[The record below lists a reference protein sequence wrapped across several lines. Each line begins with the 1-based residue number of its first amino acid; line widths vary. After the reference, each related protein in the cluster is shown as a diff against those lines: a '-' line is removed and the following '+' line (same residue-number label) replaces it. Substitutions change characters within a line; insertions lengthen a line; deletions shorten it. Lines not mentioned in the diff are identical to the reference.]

1 MNPLRRFGGLPAL
14 ALLVALVAPVAPAF
28 AAAPTESTPDVHL
41 PLRLEEGRWDADV
54 TFYEDGKPSG
64 QAKGVQ
70 VNTML
75 ANGHWI
81 VNDFRIPATGK
92 FPPYQG
98 HGVWGYDPV
107 AKTYVNTWVDTN
119 DRTVRTDYG
128 FWHAPQ
134 QTMAWSSKQ
143 SDGEGH
149 FVDYRMTEEFK
160 GDTRIFTVQQLTMVT
175 ARPILLLRIVFT
187 KQPGAAAAA
196 ADQRPSSK

>member
-1 MNPLRRFGGLPAL
+1 MSKRRFLRTLFHLGLMAAL
-14 ALLVALVAPVAPAF
+14 AAPAAH
-28 AAAPTESTPDVHL
+28 AAEGSAADIYL
-41 PLRLEEGRWDADV
+41 PLRLEEGTWDADV
-54 TFYEDGKPSG
+54 TFFQDGKPSG

-70 VNTML
+70 VNTLL

-81 VNDFRIPATGK
+81 VNDFRIPASGTL
-92 FPPYQG
+92 PAYQG

-128 FWHAPQ
+128 FWHAAQ

-143 SDGEGH
+143 SDGQGH

-160 GDTRIFTVQQLTMVT
+160 GDTRIFTVHQLAMVT
-175 ARPILLLRIVFT
+175 PRPILLLRIVFT
-187 KQPGAAAAA
+187 RRAASPAAGDA
-196 ADQRPSSK
+196 AQRPSSR